1 MTDGTTPSPPPS
13 EDQPDV
19 AQSTARAVKGSEDAT
34 KARKHRVELVGAII
48 IGIAAVLTAIA
59 THQGSQVDGI
69 VEEQNTLAISL
80 SQEANGVYNDV
91 NAARGI
97 ERDWFFSWLSAEL
110 EGDTFAAD
118 VLFDA
123 MPVDVQVLSAEWL
136 GANQTYFTNPTAET
150 IGDPFSEEYESYEGL
165 LSSQL
170 ALIADDTFLQAQ
182 CALFETKV
190 AGVQG
195 DNYGLSTVAL
205 AIALVV
211 GGIAALLRGKAAQMI
226 VIVTAGLALVVG
238 AGFLALANDEIDAT
252 AKATAEFF
260 LNDDGTEIATDELG
274 DPIDVPAA
282 LAIAAARCPESE
294 FAG

>member
-1 MTDGTTPSPPPS
+1 MTDGTTPPPPVNT
-13 EDQPDV
+13 PDTIAEAAPGV
-19 AQSTARAVKGSEDAT
+19 EKPKDPHKV
-34 KARKHRVELVGAII
+34 RKHRVELAGAII

-69 VEEQNTLAISL
+69 VEEQNTLAIGL

-91 NAARGI
+91 NAQRGI
-97 ERDWFFSWLSAEL
+97 ERDWFFSWLSTEL
-110 EGDTFAAD
+110 NGDTFAAD

-123 MPVDVQVLSAEWL
+123 MPGDVQLLSAEWL
-136 GANQTYFTNPTAET
+136 AANQNYFDDPSAHF
-150 IGDPFSEEYESYEGL
+150 IGDPFSDEYESFEGL
-165 LSSQL
+165 LSNQL
-170 ALIADDTFLQAQ
+170 AVFADDTFLEVQ
-182 CALFETKV
+182 CALFETQV

-238 AGFLALANDEIDAT
+238 ASFLVVANDETDAT
-252 AKATAEFF
+252 AKASAEFF
-260 LNDDGTEIATDELG
+260 LKDDGTEIETDDLG
-274 DPIDVPAA
+274 DPLNVTEA
-282 LAIAAARCPESE
+282 LEIAAKRCEEPQES
-294 FAG
+294 AG